1 MRLNVINLPARADRR
16 AQFAAWN
23 AKPGVEIAF
32 VDAVIGAS
40 LDRGELVARG
50 LVTAEASHFSA
61 GALGNALSH
70 HKLWLEAAGASA
82 PTFVCEDDACLRA
95 DFAVQ
100 AENALSQ
107 IASEWDFVFF
117 GYNTNATVA
126 VQSRD
131 GLKTLLNFDE
141 SAKRAP
147 NYFTAF
153 ARDAAPSPAVLQ
165 CFQAWGTL
173 AYAISPRGAA
183 KLLKLCFPLS
193 GANDIV
199 MFGQNRAL
207 KPYTLD
213 GMINVAL
220 QRAPVN
226 AYCLFPPLAVSSN
239 DVAGSDV
246 VSR

>member
-16 AQFAAWN
+16 AQFTAWN
-23 AKPGVEIAF
+23 AKAGVEIAF
-32 VDAVIGAS
+32 VDAVVGAS
-40 LDRGELVARG
+40 LDRGELAACG

-70 HKLWLEAAGASA
+70 HKLWLEAAAA
-82 PTFVCEDDACLRA
+82 AEPTFIVEDDACLRA
-95 DFAVQ
+95 DFAAQ
-100 AENALSQ
+100 ALGAMAQLP
-107 IASEWDFVFF
+107 ADWDLLFF
-117 GYNTNATVA
+117 GYNTDAIVA

-131 GLKTLLNFDE
+131 GLKTLLHFDE
-141 SAKRAP
+141 GAKRNP

-153 ARDAAPSPAVLQ
+153 ARDPAPAPTPLH

-173 AYAISPRGAA
+173 AYAISPRGAQR
-183 KLLKLCFPLS
+183 LLKVCFPLS
-193 GANDIV
+193 GAHDIF
-199 MFGQNRAL
+199 MFGQNRKL
-207 KPYTLD
+207 QPYTLD

-220 QRAPVN
+220 QRAPLS

-246 VSR
+246 VS